1 MNPAVVLQVAVQVWP
16 ASVPARQANLPPVGF
31 GGFPGHVAVQVP
43 LNTHEPE
50 AEQVAEMVPTK
61 LVAHWP

>member
-1 MNPAVVLQVAVQVWP
+1 MNPAAVLHVAVQVWP
-16 ASVPARQANLPPVGF
+16 ATVPAGHAKVPPVGF

-43 LNTHEPE
+43 VTTHEPE